1 MTKILIIEDSI
12 TYSNAL
18 LALLRAPN
26 FEILQAFTIKEA
38 KQILKQNNYIDYI
51 LLDLI
56 LPDGEGDELV
66 LELTIKERNSK
77 IIVLTANNDIQRRN
91 HLFENGVIDY
101 FSKDV
106 PLRLLVKDLHKVI
119 TNLTKN
125 KEKEVLVVDDS
136 SFVRKSIKTILETK
150 NYKVSTVNNGQEA
163 INFLENN
170 HKINLIFLDIEMP
183 KVSGIQLLEI
193 IKKDPKTKSI
203 PVIVLSS
210 TEDRQKYAYVIKNG
224 AIDFMKKPFLTEE
237 ILLKADLHIS
247 QAEYIDTI
255 AEQAKE
261 LNEYKR
267 VLNESD
273 IVSKTDPRGIITQ
286 VNDNFCKISGFSQ
299 EYLIGKSH
307 NVVRHPDMPKK
318 VYEELWSQIEQH
330 KTFKGIIKNLS
341 REGTTYYVDATI
353 SPIID
358 IDGNIKEIIGIRHDI
373 TDVMNP
379 KKQLIAD
386 LSYLEKPTLIFL
398 QIANY
403 ELFKEFYSETLM
415 HTFEYEFAQIIL
427 DYFPSFFDL
436 KKVYNLNN
444 GLFGFLK
451 NEDLDDDFIQES
463 MKEVIN
469 KFKEIGIS
477 FMDTNYDVDICI
489 SYSKESHHILDDAYL
504 AIQYA
509 LKYKIPIINAKN
521 FHKRAQIE
529 ARNKLKNIGMI
540 KDALAKEGSFI
551 SFFQPIVNNNTNEIE
566 KYESLI
572 RLIDKKGNI
581 LSPFQF
587 LDIAKKTGYY
597 SDITEHVI
605 ENSFQA
611 LKHTNKDITINL
623 SSSDI
628 ENLKVR
634 EQLWKLVSKKENYG
648 RVTFELLEDEEVKDF
663 NLVREFI
670 LKSKIKAGVTIAID
684 DFGSGYSNY
693 ERLLQFQPD
702 ILKIDGSLIKNILT
716 DEYSIHVVESIIVFA
731 KKQKIKT
738 VAEFVG
744 NKEILEKIKELGIDY
759 SQGYYLGEPKRLF

>member
-38 KQILKQNNYIDYI
+38 KQILKQNNDIDYI

-572 RLIDKKGNI
+572 RLIDKKGNV

>member
-38 KQILKQNNYIDYI
+38 KQILKQNNDIDYI

-318 VYEELWSQIEQH
+318 VYEELWSQIKQH

-572 RLIDKKGNI
+572 RLIDKKGNV

>member
-38 KQILKQNNYIDYI
+38 KQILKQNNDIDYI

-163 INFLENN
+163 IDFLENN

-318 VYEELWSQIEQH
+318 VYEELWSQIKQH

-572 RLIDKKGNI
+572 RLIDKKGNV